1 MPRKFNYYP
10 KIDILTSIGYK
21 FMMKS
26 LIAVSLLVAGL
37 SIVTFT
43 QAAEIPVPINQEN
56 DHFINSAFS
65 KVPEPSEMRL
75 LSQQEMKETQGALG
89 PIVAAVVRGTLMG
102 AGGQLYENIKHDQPL
117 DNGMVYA
124 ATVGAIGGAAAGKLV
139 QLSGGGWAGNVAWQP
154 GIVAVG
160 QGVQLANPA
169 DQQYRNDHQ
178 HQW

>member
-1 MPRKFNYYP
+1 
-10 KIDILTSIGYK
+10 
-21 FMMKS
+21 MMKS
-26 LIAVSLLVAGL
+26 LIVASWLLAGL
-37 SIVTFT
+37 SIATSI
-43 QAAEIPVPINQEN
+43 QATELPAPINQEH
-56 DHFINSAFS
+56 DHASLDLNQAFTGL
-65 KVPEPSEMRL
+65 PDRSEIRI
-75 LSQQEMKETQGALG
+75 LSQQEMKETQGAVG

-139 QLSGGGWAGNVAWQP
+139 QLSGGGWPANVAWQP